1 MPFDGMLRSKYLEPI
16 LPKMEWS
23 AAGLLF
29 TNGTMALGGYQPYK
43 IPPCISG
50 LGGKREACDQYPP
63 DTAFREAL
71 EELFGLEMISPVLL
85 NFLTI
90 TFSFPDHVLCSTN
103 YIQYVY
109 SFEDLL
115 SLLHVCSDHG
125 LVSPLYDVF
134 PVTLDALILKRKV
147 RRGTELSHLALV
159 PVLHVAPVLDPFFQS
174 DLEKIRTD
182 I

>member
-1 MPFDGMLRSKYLEPI
+1 
-16 LPKMEWS
+16 MEWS
-23 AAGLLF
+23 AAGILF

-43 IPPCISG
+43 PIPCISG
-50 LGGKREACDQYPP
+50 LGGKRETCDQYPP

-71 EELFGLEMISPVLL
+71 EELFGLETVPIVLL

-90 TFSFPDHVLCSTN
+90 TFSCPDHVLCSTN

-109 SFEDLL
+109 SFKDLL
-115 SLLHVCSDHG
+115 SLLHICNNHG

-134 PVTLDALILKRKV
+134 PTTLEALLLQRKV
-147 RRGTELSHLALV
+147 RRDTELSHLALV

-182 I
+182 E

>member
-1 MPFDGMLRSKYLEPI
+1 
-16 LPKMEWS
+16 MEWS

-29 TNGTMALGGYQPYK
+29 TNGTTALGGYQPYK
-43 IPPCISG
+43 QIPCISG

-71 EELFGLEMISPVLL
+71 EELFGLETVPSVLL
-85 NFLTI
+85 NLLTI
-90 TFSFPDHVLCSTN
+90 IFSFPDHVLCSMN

-115 SLLHVCSDHG
+115 SLLHICNDHG

-134 PVTLDALILKRKV
+134 PVTLDALVLKRKV
-147 RRGTELSHLALV
+147 RRDTELSHLALV
-159 PVLHVAPVLDPFFQS
+159 PVLLVAPVLDPFFQS
-174 DLEKIRTD
+174 DLEKIRMD
-182 I
+182 E